1 MRALRRVALA
11 FVVPALAACAIFFW
25 TARTRGVR
33 TGEPGP
39 IPATPDTRGL
49 DASGRTPAENR
60 AVAAALDALSREKT
74 APALRVASD
83 GDAAPSD
90 ARGDLA
96 AVYEEYHPYFVRG
109 DLDGDGRLDF
119 AQAFV
124 ETGRSGAWFHVAVFF
139 GRAEG
144 GFDPPV
150 WVERAVSLSNGD
162 LSVERSLVI
171 VIPDLGLDEA
181 RRWRFDRST
190 RTFVDADE
198 AASPVPESGDEVTPD
213 EAPRVRI

>member
-1 MRALRRVALA
+1 VRTIRRVALA
-11 FVVPALAACAIFFW
+11 FLLPALAACAVFLLS
-25 TARTRGVR
+25 ARSRGVR
-33 TGEPGP
+33 TREHGP
-39 IPATPDTRGL
+39 SPSAPDPREL
-49 DASGRTPAENR
+49 DASGRTPAESR
-60 AVAAALDALSREKT
+60 AVAAALEALSRDKK

-96 AVYEEYHPYFVRG
+96 AVYDEYHPYFVRG

-124 ETGRSGAWFHVAVFF
+124 DTGRSGAWFHVGVFF
-139 GRAEG
+139 GRADG
-144 GFDPPV
+144 GFEPPV

-181 RRWRFDRST
+181 RRWRFDRAT
-190 RTFVDADE
+190 RTFVDAEE
-198 AASPVPESGDEVTPD
+198 AAAPVPESGDEVTPD